1 MTTKQAG
8 DILGLGNN
16 HNPWGIAGARSA
28 AIYVHTYTMANLR
41 YPAKNENILAG

>member
-8 DILGLGNN
+8 DILGNN
-16 HNPWGIAGARSA
+16 HNPWGIAGVRSA
-28 AIYVHTYTMANLR
+28 AIYVHTCTMANLR